1 MIIRTRR
8 RRIGFLLAF
17 HTIAWS
23 ASAYFAH
30 SAYTGDRGL
39 VAKQEAKRK
48 TDETLGKI
56 AEAKNERLAWERRV
70 SQLSGREI
78 DRDLLD
84 ERQRLMLSIAHRN
97 DLIILFDRKN

>member
-17 HTIAWS
+17 HAIAWS

-39 VAKQEAKRK
+39 LAKQQAKEMTSEVVRKIGEAK
-48 TDETLGKI
+48 
-56 AEAKNERLAWERRV
+56 AERQAWERRV
-70 SQLSGREI
+70 SQLSGKEI

-84 ERQRLMLSIAHRN
+84 ERQRLMLNSAHRN
-97 DLIILFDRKN
+97 DVIILLNP

>member
-8 RRIGFLLAF
+8 RRVTFLLVF
-17 HTIAWS
+17 HSLAWS

-39 VAKQEAKRK
+39 VAKQEVKTR
-48 TDETLGKI
+48 TDETLIKI
-56 AEAKNERLAWERRV
+56 GAAKAERTAWERRV
-70 SQLSGREI
+70 SQISGKEI

-84 ERQRLMLSIAHRN
+84 ERQRLMLNLAHKN
-97 DLIILFDRKN
+97 DLVILTNR

>member
-8 RRIGFLLAF
+8 RRIGFQLAF
-17 HTIAWS
+17 HAIAWS

-39 VAKQEAKRK
+39 LAKQQAKEMTSEVVRKIGEAK
-48 TDETLGKI
+48 
-56 AEAKNERLAWERRV
+56 AERQAWERRV
-70 SQLSGREI
+70 SQLSGKEI

-84 ERQRLMLSIAHRN
+84 ERQRLMLNSAHRN
-97 DLIILFDRKN
+97 DVIILLNP

>member
-8 RRIGFLLAF
+8 RRIGFLVAF
-17 HTIAWS
+17 HAAAWS

-39 VAKQEAKRK
+39 VAKQDAKIR
-48 TDETLGKI
+48 TQEVGAKI
-56 AEAKNERLAWERRV
+56 AEIRAERLAWERRV
-70 SQLSGREI
+70 SQLSGAEV

-84 ERQRLMLSIAHRN
+84 ERQRAMLNLGHRN
-97 DLIILFDRKN
+97 DLVIQLDR

>member
-17 HTIAWS
+17 HAIAWS

-39 VAKQEAKRK
+39 LAKQQAKEMTSEVVRKIGEAK
-48 TDETLGKI
+48 
-56 AEAKNERLAWERRV
+56 AERQAWERRV
-70 SQLSGREI
+70 SQLSGKEI
-78 DRDLLD
+78 ARDLLD
-84 ERQRLMLSIAHRN
+84 ERQRLMLNSAHRN
-97 DLIILFDRKN
+97 DVIILLNP

>member
-8 RRIGFLLAF
+8 RRIAFLFAF
-17 HTIAWS
+17 HAVAWS

-39 VAKQEAKRK
+39 VAKQDAKLK
-48 TDETLGKI
+48 TQAVGEKI
-56 AEAKNERLAWERRV
+56 AEVRAERQIWERRV
-70 SQLSGREI
+70 SQLSGAEV

-84 ERQRLMLSIAHRN
+84 ERQRAMLNLGHRN
-97 DLIILFDRKN
+97 DLVILLDR